1 VNRMSVP
8 WTPRDPVKLNPLS
21 AAIAAVA
28 KVIYTILRAIL
39 PRSMF
44 RLFTVSF
51 LVFLASLG
59 GIVVLVF
66 ATTLL
71 FGFVDHQLIEAST
84 NGPETGFA
92 GAPLTVAEIAAGLEA
107 HGVWCVGL
115 LQYWFWPLQYAIV
128 RDLTIALGIFVFALI
143 TPAFAIWW
151 ERKSAGRIQS
161 RPGPMR
167 VGNWHGW
174 AQPPADGI
182 KLLSKEDLVPDD
194 ADGPLFRIAPY
205 IVYTPV
211 MIAFVA
217 LPFGSY
223 WVLRNLD
230 IGLLLI
236 LAMLGIEVIGVIVA
250 GWASHSKWA
259 VYGGMREA
267 CQMVSYEIPMGMA
280 LLIPVMCVGSLSL
293 VEIGNVQAGG
303 WFTWLVFRNPFTFGA
318 ALVYFIASLASCKRA
333 PFDLP
338 EGESELVAGF
348 LTEYS
353 GFRWALFFFAE
364 YTAMFV
370 VAGLMVILFL
380 GGWNSPFP
388 ASWGAGLGD
397 GVIGRAIKGVIFSG
411 PIWFIAKSYFMIF
424 VQIWIR
430 WTLPRIRIDQVL
442 YACVQVML
450 PLVMLILLGNT
461 FWELIPSTSLFFR
474 MVGWILGAIGAVLA
488 ISFLIVAARGFINR
502 RQEVGYLAIDLAPGG

>member
-1 VNRMSVP
+1 MTQMSVP
-8 WTPRDPVKLNPLS
+8 WKPGEPVEYRGVKALIVGLS
-21 AAIAAVA
+21 KVVYAIGRP
-28 KVIYTILRAIL
+28 IL
-39 PRSMF
+39 S
-44 RLFTVSF
+44 RLAFPIFVCS
-51 LVFLASLG
+51 VF
-59 GIVVLVF
+59 GIALLVF

-71 FGFVDHQLIEAST
+71 FGFVDDRLIETAT
-84 NGPETGFA
+84 NGPELGLA
-92 GAPLTVAEIAAGLEA
+92 GGELTVAEIAAGLEA
-107 HGVWCVGL
+107 AGVWWTGL
-115 LQYWFWPLQYAIV
+115 LKYLFWPVQYAIV
-128 RDLTIALGIFVFALI
+128 RDIIISLGIFCFALV

-182 KLLSKEDLVPDD
+182 KLLQKEDLVPAD

-205 IVYTPV
+205 LVYIPV
-211 MIAFVA
+211 MAAFA
-217 LPFGSY
+217 TLPFGSY
-223 WVLRNLD
+223 WVFRNLD
-230 IGLLLI
+230 VGLLLI
-236 LAMLGIEVIGVIVA
+236 LAMLGIEVIGVVVA

-259 VYGGMREA
+259 IYGAMREA
-267 CQMVSYEIPMGMA
+267 CHMVSYEIPMGMA

-293 VEIGNVQAGG
+293 VDIGGAQDGG
-303 WFTWLVFRNPFTFGA
+303 WHTWLVFRNPFTFGA
-318 ALVYFIASLASCKRA
+318 ALIYFIASLASCKRA

-370 VAGLMVILFL
+370 VAGLMVVLFL
-380 GGWNSPFP
+380 GGWHSPLP
-388 ASWGAGLGD
+388 ASWGAQLGD
-397 GVIGRAIKGVIFSG
+397 GVIGRAIKGLIFSG
-411 PIWFIAKSYFMIF
+411 PALFIIKGYLMIF

-450 PLVMLILLGNT
+450 PVVMVLLLCNT
-461 FWELIPSTSLFFR
+461 VWELFFPPDSIVAIVFNVI
-474 MVGWILGAIGAVLA
+474 MALIGAVVVV
-488 ISFLIVAARGFINR
+488 SFLVVMARGFINR
-502 RQEVGYLAIDLAPGG
+502 RREVGYLAVDLMPGG